1 MTDQIANGTS
11 AQESQAKPAATN
23 YIITQLRNYDIFFT
37 LLAIFAAK
45 ENISIF
51 KFI

>member
-11 AQESQAKPAATN
+11 AQESQAKLAATN
-23 YIITQLRNYDIFFT
+23 YIITQLHNYDVFF
-37 LLAIFAAK
+37 AVK

>member
-1 MTDQIANGTS
+1 MTDQIANSTS
-11 AQESQAKPAATN
+11 AQESQAKPVATN
-23 YIITQLRNYDIFFT
+23 YIITQLHNYDVF
-37 LLAIFAAK
+37 FAAK